1 MSQYL
6 CPAEIDLNIEK
17 QIKEDSEKIFK
28 LLGCS
33 GYGRLDFLL
42 DEKGRYFFLELNT
55 LPGMTSTSL
64 LPIAAEKSGKC
75 FYRIGNIII

>member
-6 CPAEIDLNIEK
+6 CPADIESSKEK

-28 LLGCS
+28 LLGCN

-42 DEKGRYFFLELNT
+42 DKKGRYFFLELNT
-55 LPGMTSTSL
+55 LAWHD
-64 LPIAAEKSGKC
+64 ID
-75 FYRIGNIII
+75 